1 MANLSAAVTEILTD
15 WLPATVTALTSN
27 SVLLIG
33 VSVYIVGFCVS
44 LIKKMMRAH

>member
-1 MANLSAAVTEILTD
+1 MANLSAAVTEILTS
-15 WLPATVTALTSN
+15 WLPATVTAITSN

-33 VSVYIVGFCVS
+33 VGVYICGFCVS